1 MYDKFIETGGLGIM
15 SMHLVYDLF
24 TKENLLKLNDKKL
37 KALYAIMED
46 DIMDSAIEYTDEV
59 KQELDKRQA
68 AYKAGKA
75 KVITATESKRR
86 IKALLSKGKRK
97 WVTSMP
103 FLKLLKEN
111 TRMR

>member
-1 MYDKFIETGGLGIM
+1 MGTVQIRQRLHNYLE
-15 SMHLVYDLF
+15 VV
-24 TKENLLKLNDKKL
+24 NDKKL
-37 KALYAIMED
+37 KAIYAIMED
-46 DIMDSAIEYTDEV
+46 DIMDSAIEYTDDV

-97 WVTSMP
+97 
-103 FLKLLKEN
+103 
-111 TRMR
+111 